1 MPYATPPADL
11 MPVIDA
17 PPPPMVSMAPG
28 GRYLALVHYAAHP
41 EVAMLARPYLALA
54 GLRIDQRLRARRR
67 LRRAGRLSV
76 LRISDGREWFLPLP
90 DGAQVGSPA
99 WAADGRRFAFTVDRA
114 DGVGVWIADAETGE
128 AAELPGLSVCDVL
141 GGDPSSGGGTVR
153 WSRDGRSLLV
163 LACPPGSPPL
173 PEPTPEPRLEETA
186 GKRSQLATYQDLLRT
201 HGDEDRFE
209 VLATSIPCRVDPA
222 SGERTQL
229 GPPGRYYTLQDSPD
243 GTHLLVQ
250 RLRRPFSFRVP
261 WVWFARSTE
270 IWAAGGG
277 VRAVI
282 ADQPVSDEVPRQGV
296 PLGPRL
302 IGWEERAPASLTWV
316 EALDGGDPVAPAE
329 HRDRVFRFAAPFDGA
344 PRRAFDV
351 RHRCLG
357 WYDLE
362 TPDQVLMVEHDR
374 DRRWLTTWWCDLSAP
389 QESRAVFDRSVDD
402 AYGDPGTPLRVT
414 NPDGSQTVLGDGT
427 GIYLRGEGATPEGKR
442 PFLDRFDLATGEAVR
457 LHESPPGA
465 TEYVLGFTA
474 AGRDEVLLWHESPAE
489 PPNLL
494 VAGLGGSG
502 RRPLTCWPDPHP
514 QLTRG
519 TKRLIAHDRGDGVTL
534 SGMLYLPPGHDPA
547 VHGRLPLV
555 VWAYPYD
562 FGSADTAG
570 QIRADSFEF
579 TRVTAL
585 GPVVFTLRGYA
596 VLADATMPVIGDP
609 ETMND
614 TYLEQ
619 VTGAAEAH
627 IRALDEAGIIDP
639 ARVAI
644 GGHSYGGFMTANL
657 LAHTTSFAAGIARSG
672 AYNRTLTPFGF
683 QTERRSYW
691 EAAEVYDR
699 VSPFRFADRISAPL
713 LLIHGEQ
720 DGNSGTFPIQSERL
734 FQAIRGNGGT
744 ARLVMLPHEGHGYLA
759 RESVM
764 HVLAEE
770 LDWLERWLG
779 PGWSGTAAAAASDQ
793 TAPAAAPD
801 DTDPDDTAPGAMA
814 PDNTVPDGAAPA
826 RRVPSA
832 PT

>member
-1 MPYATPPADL
+1 MPYASPAADL
-11 MPVIDA
+11 MPVVDA
-17 PPPPMVSMAPG
+17 PPTPMISLAPG
-28 GRYLALVHYAAHP
+28 GRHLALVHYEAHP
-41 EVAMLARPYLALA
+41 EVAVLARPYLALA
-54 GLRIDQRLRARRR
+54 GLRIDPRLRARRR

-76 LRISDGREWFLPLP
+76 LRISDGRESFLDLP
-90 DGAQVGSPA
+90 AGAMAGSPA

-114 DGVGVWIADAETGE
+114 DGVGVWVADAETGE

-141 GGDPSSGGGTVR
+141 AGEPSAGGGSVH
-153 WSRDGRSLLV
+153 WARDGRSLLV
-163 LACPPGSPPL
+163 LAAPPERLPL
-173 PEPTPEPRLEETA
+173 PEPAAEPRLEETS

-201 HGDEDRFE
+201 RTDEDCFE
-209 VLATSIPCRVDPA
+209 ILATSIPCRVDPV
-222 SGERTQL
+222 SGERTPL
-229 GPPGRYYTLQDSPD
+229 GPPGLYYTLLDSPD

-261 WVWFARSTE
+261 WVWFARTTE
-270 IWAAGGG
+270 VWDAAGA
-277 VRAVI
+277 VRAVL

-296 PLGPRL
+296 PVGPRL
-302 IGWEERAPASLTWV
+302 VGWEERAPASLAWV

-329 HRDRVFRFAAPFDGA
+329 FRDRVRQLAAPFSA
-344 PRRAFDV
+344 SPRHAFDV

-357 WYDLE
+357 WYDLDA
-362 TPDQVLMVEHDR
+362 PHQVLMVEHDR

-389 QESRAVFDRSVDD
+389 QQSRVVFDRSMDD
-402 AYGDPGTPLRVT
+402 AYGDPGTPLQVAH
-414 NPDGSQTVLGDGT
+414 PDGSQTVLTDGT
-427 GIYLRGEGATPEGKR
+427 TIYLRGEGATPAGKR
-442 PFLDRFDLATGEAVR
+442 PFLDAFDLATSATTR
-457 LHESPPGA
+457 LHSSPEGA
-465 TEYVLGFTA
+465 TEHVLGFTP
-474 AGRDEVLLWHESPAE
+474 AGRHEVVVWHESPAE

-494 VAGLGGSG
+494 VAALDGAAA
-502 RRPLTCWPDPHP
+502 RPLTAWPDPHP
-514 QLTRG
+514 QLSRVS
-519 TKRLIAHDRGDGVTL
+519 KRLITHDRGDGVTL

-555 VWAYPYD
+555 MWAYPFD

-570 QIRADSFEF
+570 QIRADGFEF
-579 TRVTAL
+579 TRLSAL

-619 VTGAAEAH
+619 VTGAALAH

-639 ARVAI
+639 GRVAV

-657 LAHTTSFAAGIARSG
+657 LAHTKAFTAGIARSG

-691 EAAEVYDR
+691 EAADVYDQ
-699 VSPFRFADRISAPL
+699 VSPFRYADRIATPL
-713 LLIHGEQ
+713 LLIHGEE
-720 DGNSGTFPIQSERL
+720 DANSGTFPIQSERL

-744 ARLVMLPHEGHGYLA
+744 ARLVMLPHEGHGYLG

-770 LDWLERWLG
+770 IDWLERWL
-779 PGWSGTAAAAASDQ
+779 
-793 TAPAAAPD
+793 
-801 DTDPDDTAPGAMA
+801 APGGS
-814 PDNTVPDGAAPA
+814 PP
-826 RRVPSA
+826 
-832 PT
+832 

>member
-17 PPPPMVSMAPG
+17 PPPPAISMAPG
-28 GRYLALVHYAAHP
+28 GSYLAFVHYTAHP
-41 EVAMLARPYLALA
+41 DIAMLARPYLALA
-54 GLRIDQRLRARRR
+54 GLRIDPQLRARRR

-76 LRISDGREWFLPLP
+76 LRIADGREEFPGLPE
-90 DGAQVGSPA
+90 GAQVGFPV
-99 WAADGRRFAFTVDRA
+99 WAADGRRFAFTVDGT
-114 DGVGVWIADAETGE
+114 DGVRLWVADAESGA

-141 GGDPSSGGGTVR
+141 GGDPASGGGTVR

-163 LACPPGSPPL
+163 LACPPGSPAL
-173 PEPTPEPRLEETA
+173 PEPAAEPRLEETA

-201 HGDEDRFE
+201 RTDEDRFE
-209 VLATSIPCRVDPA
+209 ALATSIPCRVDPA
-222 SGERTQL
+222 SGARTEL
-229 GPPGRYYTLQDSPD
+229 GPPGLYYTLQDSPD
-243 GTHLLVQ
+243 GAHLLVQ

-261 WVWFARSTE
+261 WVWFTRSTE
-270 IWAAGGG
+270 VWDAGG
-277 VRAVI
+277 RLSAVL
-282 ADQPVSDEVPRQGV
+282 AEQPVSDEVPRQGV

-302 IGWEERAPASLTWV
+302 VGWEERAPATLAWV

-329 HRDRVFRFAAPFDGA
+329 FRDRVFRLAAPFDGT
-344 PRRAFDV
+344 PRQAFDV

-357 WYDLE
+357 WYDLD
-362 TPDQVLMVEHDR
+362 TPGQVLMVEHDR
-374 DRRWLTTWWCDLSAP
+374 DRRWLTTWWCDLDAAR
-389 QESRAVFDRSVDD
+389 ESRPVFDRSVDD
-402 AYGDPGTPLRVT
+402 AYGDPGSPVRVT
-414 NPDGSQTVLGDGT
+414 HPDGSQTVLAEGT
-427 GIYLRGEGATPEGKR
+427 AIYLRGEGATPEGRR
-442 PFLDRFDLATGEAVR
+442 PFLDLFDLATGTATR

-465 TEYVLGFTA
+465 FEHVLGFTA
-474 AGRDEVLLWHESPAE
+474 AGRDEVVLWHESPAE
-489 PPNLL
+489 PPNLVL
-494 VAGLGGSG
+494 AGLGGTG
-502 RRPLTCWPDPHP
+502 AKPLTHWPDPHP
-514 QLTRG
+514 QLTRV
-519 TKRLIAHDRGDGVTL
+519 TKRLFTHDRGDGVTL

-547 VHGRLPLV
+547 VDGRLPLV

-585 GPVVFTLRGYA
+585 GPVVFTLAGYA

-619 VTGAAEAH
+619 ISGAAQAH

-639 ARVAI
+639 ARVAV

-657 LAHTTSFAAGIARSG
+657 LAHTTAFAAGIARSG

-691 EAAEVYDR
+691 EAPAVYDQ
-699 VSPFRFADRISAPL
+699 VSPFRFADRITAPL

-764 HVLAEE
+764 HVLTEE
-770 LDWLERWLG
+770 LDWLGRWLG
-779 PGWSGTAAAAASDQ
+779 PPGPGE
-793 TAPAAAPD
+793 
-801 DTDPDDTAPGAMA
+801 APGA
-814 PDNTVPDGAAPA
+814 
-826 RRVPSA
+826 PSP